1 VSTTSHH
8 WTALRTAAVVATA
21 VAGLLINTLP
31 AVTGVLARQL
41 SLEPRVLGAY
51 ASANY
56 LGFVAGGLLA
66 VAIMRRASPRTMVT
80 LGLAL
85 LLGTY
90 LGSASFG
97 WGPAL
102 VVLGVLGGIGN
113 GFTYSACYYVFSL
126 EDQARNSAASLLGQT
141 ASSIVVITA
150 IPAVAHTFGWR
161 AMFLGLGL
169 LVIPCFLLAPFF
181 PNGYKEEEA
190 QPLTAGPSATRGI
203 LWVGLVSVTLFCLG
217 MLGMWTYLER
227 IGAEMG
233 IAEQT
238 ISRGL
243 SICTVFGF
251 LSSAIVLALGD
262 RVARTIPLVI
272 CVILNIIGTVA
283 VGSSNAWVYTI
294 ALSVFYFSLPIFL
307 SAQFAAIMHRAPS
320 KRFAVKFQ
328 VATNVG
334 SLGPAIAG
342 LVAEQYGFAA
352 VRWCAITLTLVS
364 ATLLWFGFFRTSSI
378 ALGTYLRTR
387 SSAGTAGHDPVRVD
401 GNGP

>member
-1 VSTTSHH
+1 M
-8 WTALRTAAVVATA
+8 RTAAVMATA
-21 VAGLLINTLP
+21 VAGLLLNTLP

-41 SLEPRVLGAY
+41 SLEPRVLGAF

-56 LGFVAGGLLA
+56 LGFVAGGLSA
-66 VAIMRRASPRTMVT
+66 VAIMRRASPRTMVR
-80 LGLAL
+80 LGLAFL
-85 LLGTY
+85 LASY
-90 LGSASFG
+90 LGSAAFG
-97 WGPAL
+97 WGTAL
-102 VVLGVLGGIGN
+102 VALGVLGGIGN
-113 GFTYSACYYVFSL
+113 GFTYSASYYVFSL

-150 IPAVAHTFGWR
+150 IPVVAHTFGWR
-161 AMFLGLGL
+161 AMFVGLGF
-169 LVIPCFLLAPFF
+169 LVIPCFLLARYF
-181 PNGYKEEEA
+181 PDGYKEEEA
-190 QPLTAGPSATRGI
+190 QEPTAAPAATRGI

-238 ISRGL
+238 IARGL
-243 SICTVFGF
+243 TICTVFGF

-272 CVILNIIGTVA
+272 CAILNIVGTVA

-320 KRFAVKFQ
+320 KRFAVQYQ
-328 VATNVG
+328 VATNMG
-334 SLGPAIAG
+334 SLGPAIGG
-342 LVAEQYGFAA
+342 LVAEQYGFTA
-352 VRWCAITLTLVS
+352 VRWCAITLTVVS
-364 ATLLWFGFFRTSSI
+364 ATLLWFGFFRTSSR
-378 ALGTYLRTR
+378 AQGTYVRTR
-387 SSAGTAGHDPVRVD
+387 SSVGAEGHDPARVD
-401 GNGP
+401 GIRP